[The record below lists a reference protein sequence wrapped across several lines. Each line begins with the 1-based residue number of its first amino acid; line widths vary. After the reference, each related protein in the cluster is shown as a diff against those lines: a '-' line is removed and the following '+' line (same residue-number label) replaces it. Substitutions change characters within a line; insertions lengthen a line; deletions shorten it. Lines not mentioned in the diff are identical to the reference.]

1 MAISIF
7 EKYYSKLL
15 QSLSDPATMAY
26 KLQKERVIEREVLER
41 IEPESSSISK
51 QQEILLD
58 SLKEKVKAQY
68 TCLETFITL
77 LCKFTDDA
85 KEGLAMKKD
94 LVYWYI

>member
-26 KLQKERVIEREVLER
+26 KLQKERVIEREVLKR
-41 IEPESSSISK
+41 IESESSSISK
-51 QQEILLD
+51 QRKILLD
-58 SLKEKVKAQY
+58 SLKEKVEAQY
-68 TCLETFITL
+68 TCLETFITS

-94 LVYWYI
+94 YGI